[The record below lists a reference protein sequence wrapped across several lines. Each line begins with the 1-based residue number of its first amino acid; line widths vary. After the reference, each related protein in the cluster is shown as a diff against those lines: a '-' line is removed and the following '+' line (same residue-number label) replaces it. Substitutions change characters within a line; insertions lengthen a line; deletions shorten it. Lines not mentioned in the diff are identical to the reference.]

1 MCGAYLLV
9 PFVAATMSGGMPEK
23 FNHLIDRNLCRWCPT
38 DWPPKFGCGLAAG
51 ALVKIEHVEMDAQG
65 QYAYVTSRRARN
77 NVVHR
82 VRMDELHPPR
92 ETTPLF
98 NKGCANCKASC
109 PLIEKRLTKFRAKLY
124 PPAMRTPEVTPA
136 VSAFFSAMGRRGG
149 SRVTPARL
157 QALAKARKARAV
169 KIAVR
174 QKSRV
179 NLAKKPVDD

>member
-1 MCGAYLLV
+1 M
-9 PFVAATMSGGMPEK
+9 
-23 FNHLIDRNLCRWCPT
+23 
-38 DWPPKFGCGLAAG
+38 
-51 ALVKIEHVEMDAQG
+51 VKIEHVEMDAQG
-65 QYAYVTSRRARN
+65 QYAYVTSRRTRN

-82 VRMDELHPPR
+82 VRMEELHPPR

-109 PLIEKRLTKFRAKLY
+109 PLTGKRLTKYRAKLY

-157 QALAKARKARAV
+157 RALEKARKARAIR
-169 KIAVR
+169 IADR
-174 QKSRV
+174 RKARV

>member
-1 MCGAYLLV
+1 M
-9 PFVAATMSGGMPEK
+9 
-23 FNHLIDRNLCRWCPT
+23 
-38 DWPPKFGCGLAAG
+38 
-51 ALVKIEHVEMDAQG
+51 KIEHVEMDAQG

-136 VSAFFSAMGRRGG
+136 VSAFFSAIGKRGG

-169 KIAVR
+169 KVAVR